1 MAATAQVTH
10 VPLEVYLA
18 SSFEPDAEYVNG
30 VIEERPMGEFDHSS
44 WQHAIELWFAQRAK
58 EWGIRVRPELRIQ
71 VSRGNFRV
79 PDVTVLDRNLAIEQ
93 VITHPPLA
101 VFEVLSPEDTVTRM
115 MTKLDDY
122 ERMGIQTILIL
133 DPNGKHF
140 RYSEG
145 RLEPLTSSAFDL
157 PGSASRFD
165 LAEIEKLLD

>member
-1 MAATAQVTH
+1 
-10 VPLEVYLA
+10 
-18 SSFEPDAEYVNG
+18 
-30 VIEERPMGEFDHSS
+30 
-44 WQHAIELWFAQRAK
+44 
-58 EWGIRVRPELRIQ
+58 
-71 VSRGNFRV
+71 
-79 PDVTVLDRNLAIEQ
+79 
-93 VITHPPLA
+93 
-101 VFEVLSPEDTVTRM
+101 M